1 MAIRKV
7 IYEFVGDT
15 SQLEG
20 KFQDL
25 REESEGL
32 GGTFTETFDEKG
44 AGGLLAMGKGAV
56 KAHPMI
62 AAVATAALAVGV
74 AMVKATQATI
84 EFAAKA
90 DLVAKKARA
99 IGTDAESLQVLQGS
113 LELGGVAAET
123 TANAI
128 QKLSVNLGMAV
139 KGSKLQVEAL
149 DELGLSAQQLESV
162 PLEERIALIAD
173 GLAGMTSQS
182 VRAQT
187 AQALLGRGALDMLA
201 AFDQGGDAIR
211 DSADKIR
218 AAGIISN
225 ETAAE
230 SEALTDAV
238 TIASKSWQ
246 RLTDGALEP
255 LIPVVTVIVDKL
267 AAMFQIV
274 SSTGLLQAL
283 ASSVAF
289 VAEKFLGLTDEVERF
304 KEETEDAASASAKL
318 DEELRGKVKSQE
330 SYRKSVAALE
340 KEEKALGI
348 QIRTRAMFSGNSE
361 KQSARLVV
369 VEKEL
374 NMARIGLRIMTG
386 NIARVE
392 GDRAAA
398 GRAAAAAALAAKEAE
413 EDLAEARRKAAEKEA
428 KRKVRRAAGA
438 AEAKKNQ
445 GAAAALLQEWIKAN
459 DDARISQL
467 EGIAKL
473 NAEEKRANQE
483 AMDRAEDLTDAIG
496 ISKAKEIEINAA
508 AGQRILEI
516 GKEFQR
522 KRDELNAS
530 ADKKE
535 ADRLK
540 DRARAEA
547 EFWKEQQ
554 ETFEFYL
561 GVQAKARENKEAK
574 EAETRQATID
584 ATIELGQTV
593 LDVVSQAADAVFN
606 ERVDAMQAT
615 ADRIKEIE
623 DQLTEATTDAE
634 RQRLEA
640 NKAALQERS
649 EQQKAEALEAWKRSQ
664 ALAIVQAIVNTALAV
679 ISQIAGTPGPPG
691 IVLGIAAGVAGA
703 AAIAT
708 IAAQPA
714 PQLHAGGMIPS
725 VAPAAMASDEV
736 MIRARR
742 GEAVLSPQGVS
753 AAGGAGGVNAL
764 NAGASTGPNV
774 TVFQVG
780 HRAVDAMVHESL
792 RRPAG
797 RLTRELRAVR
807 PRRVGR
813 HNPYRS

>member
-1 MAIRKV
+1 MATRKIV
-7 IYEFVGDT
+7 YEFVGDT

-25 REESEGL
+25 REDAEGM
-32 GGTFTETFDEKG
+32 GGTFTDTFEKKG
-44 AGGLLAMGKGAV
+44 AGGMLAMGKNAV

-62 AAVATAALAVGV
+62 TAMATAAAAVGV

-84 EFAAKA
+84 EFAARA
-90 DLVAKKARA
+90 DIVAKKARA
-99 IGTDAESLQVLQGS
+99 IGTDVESLQILQGS

-149 DELGLSAQQLESV
+149 DELGLSAQELESV

-218 AAGIISN
+218 AAGIVSN
-225 ETAAE
+225 ETAAQA
-230 SEALTDAV
+230 EALTDSV
-238 TIASKSWQ
+238 TLSARSWQ
-246 RLTDGALEP
+246 RLKDGALEP
-255 LIPVVTVIVDKL
+255 LIPVVSVIVDKL
-267 AAMFQIV
+267 AALF
-274 SSTGLLQAL
+274 SATSDTGALQGL
-283 ASSVAF
+283 AISAGF
-289 VAEKFLGLTDEVERF
+289 VAEKFFGLTEEIESFQRAAEESEAAARGITTGMLAAEKGAAKYNKQIVASSARIKELKHDLKFLPYRNQAKNTRLLAEEEANLNLSRKRLGLVT
-304 KEETEDAASASAKL
+304 
-318 DEELRGKVKSQE
+318 
-330 SYRKSVAALE
+330 SVLTAGQAAL
-340 KEEKALGI
+340 
-348 QIRTRAMFSGNSE
+348 NS
-361 KQSARLVV
+361 RL
-369 VEKEL
+369 
-374 NMARIGLRIMTG
+374 A
-386 NIARVE
+386 AE
-392 GDRAAA
+392 GQAAA
-398 GRAAAAAALAAKEAE
+398 DALAAEKE
-413 EDLAEARRKAAEKEA
+413 LAEARKKAAEKDA
-428 KRKVRRAAGA
+428 KSKARRAAGA

-459 DDARISQL
+459 DDATISQL

-483 AMDRAEDLTDAIG
+483 AMDRADALTDAIG

-522 KRDELNAS
+522 KRDELNAA

-540 DRARAEA
+540 DRAKAEA

-561 GVQAKARENKEAK
+561 GVQSTARKNKETE
-574 EAETRQATID
+574 EAEMRKATID

-593 LDVVSQAADAVFN
+593 LGVVSQAADAVFN
-606 ERVDAMQAT
+606 ERVASVQAT

-634 RQRLEA
+634 RKRLEA

-649 EQQKAEALEAWKRSQ
+649 DQQKAEALEAWKRSQ
-664 ALAIVQAIVNTALAV
+664 ALAVVQAIVSAALAV
-679 ISQIAGTPGPPG
+679 ISQIAGTPGPAG
-691 IVLGIAAGVAGA
+691 IALGIAAGVAGA

-708 IAAQPA
+708 IAAQPP
-714 PQLHAGGMIPS
+714 PQLHAGGMVPA

-764 NAGASTGPNV
+764 NAGASAGPNV